1 LNIKKKLT
9 MSLIL
14 ASLIPFVI
22 FNVINLK
29 YSMQVAEENAMS
41 DNLQRTEM
49 VEANISKFID
59 KNMYGLRAIASN
71 PLVGSGNVSAIK
83 PVLENAG
90 RVYTDMSIAVS
101 NNEGRQIVRSTDESL
116 STIAD
121 RNFYKQAMGGQE
133 EVVSEVLI
141 SKATNKPITILAAPV
156 RDPATG
162 QINGAIQGSVA
173 LDILNEFVR
182 KLSTA
187 DITVYILDRDG
198 KLLAHPGSE
207 TAQAAETKEMTSLDF
222 VKRALAGEHGSELVT
237 IDGKKMLVSYSQN
250 PKSGWIICS
259 QIPYEAAVAA
269 SVNNTIFISVLGCII
284 ILLTGAAAFWIAGV
298 ATRPLH
304 DFVEAAQNIA
314 KGDLTIKPI
323 DVRTR
328 DELGVLALAFN
339 EMVENL
345 TNLIRQVQ
353 GNAETVAAAS
363 EELTASA
370 DQSSQASNQ
379 VAASITDVAGSAAKQ
394 QQVVSQTAQTVSQ
407 MSARIVTVNQRTQS
421 AAEQSDQSTQTAR
434 RGGETIHRAVVQMSE
449 LEAAVDAS
457 AQVVARLG
465 ERSQT
470 IGEIVSAISGIAGQT
485 NLLALNAAIEAARA
499 GEQGRGFAVVAEE
512 VRKLAEQS
520 GQSARQIAALIGEI
534 QSETAAAV
542 EAMERGSAKTK
553 EVTAAVNHAGKSFGE
568 IVDRITDLSGEVQD
582 ITAAM
587 GDLSR
592 GSGQIVHSVGEIET
606 LTQVMTDEA
615 QNVSA
620 ATEEQAASMNEIAT
634 SSQALAKMAADLQA
648 AAGKFNTH

>member
-1 LNIKKKLT
+1 MNIKKKLT
-9 MSLIL
+9 ISLIL

-29 YSMQVAEENAMS
+29 YSMQVAKENAMS

-49 VEANISKFID
+49 VEVNIAKFID
-59 KNMYGLRAIASN
+59 KNLYGLRAIASN

-101 NNEGRQIVRSTDESL
+101 NKEGRQIVRSTDESL

-121 RNFYKQAMGGQE
+121 RNFYKQALAGQE

-207 TAQAAETKEMTSLDF
+207 TAESQEMTSLDF

-237 IDGKKMLVSYSQN
+237 IEGKKMLVSYSQN
-250 PKSGWIICS
+250 PKSGWVICS

-284 ILLTGAAAFWIAGV
+284 ILLTGAAAFWISGV

-304 DFVEAAQNIA
+304 DFVVAAQNIA
-314 KGDLTIKPI
+314 QGDLTIKPI

-339 EMVENL
+339 EMVKNL
-345 TNLIRQVQ
+345 TDLIRQVQ

-363 EELTASA
+363 EQLTASA

-394 QQVVSQTAQTVSQ
+394 QVVVAQTAQTVSR
-407 MSARIVTVNQRTQS
+407 MSERIVTVNQRTQS
-421 AAEQSDQSTQTAR
+421 AAEQSEQSTQTAR
-434 RGGETIHRAVVQMSE
+434 RGGETIHQAVVQMSE
-449 LEAAVDAS
+449 LEAAVEAS

-534 QSETAAAV
+534 QAETADAV
-542 EAMERGSAKTK
+542 EAMDRGSAKTK

-592 GSGQIVHSVGEIET
+592 GSGQIVHSVAEIET
-606 LTQVMTDEA
+606 LTQVMSDEA

-620 ATEEQAASMNEIAT
+620 ATEEQAASMHEIAT